1 MAIGVGAIDLWQL
14 GIQEITAIAASNM
27 LVRYNS
33 SKSKD
38 LANMLVKLSLILIH
52 SKVWNPKIK
61 HVHITQLLI

>member
-61 HVHITQLLI
+61 YVHITQLLI